1 MKTTYVALTAALAL
15 LLSVTLCPVRA
26 EAQAKTVG
34 TELKIGVV
42 DIQAAVAKTKEGQEA
57 QKKLEALGTA
67 KRKEL
72 DEKTAKIKA
81 MEEELKKQL
90 PLMNEKVKQEKLQ
103 AYQELAAETQKL
115 YMDAQN
121 EVATK
126 QSELVE
132 PIVKRLQDIISDV
145 ALEYGY
151 TLILNKAA
159 GAVVLYNTPQL
170 DLTDEVVKRYN
181 RK

>member
-1 MKTTYVALTAALAL
+1 MKSTRVALLAALAL
-15 LLSVTLCPVRA
+15 VFAVTLCPA
-26 EAQAKTVG
+26 AQAAGKSIEG
-34 TELKIGVV
+34 ELKIGVV

-57 QKKLEALGTA
+57 QKKLEELGAA

-72 DEKTAKIKA
+72 DAKTAKIKA
-81 MEEELKKQL
+81 MEEDLKKQL
-90 PLMNEKVKQEKLQ
+90 PLMNEKTKQEKLQ
-103 AYQELAAETQKL
+103 EYQELAAETQKL
-115 YMDAQN
+115 YMEAQN
-121 EVATK
+121 EVAAK

-132 PIVKRLQDIISDV
+132 PIVKRLQDIISDI
-145 ALEYGY
+145 ALEYSY
-151 TLILNKAA
+151 TMILNKAA